1 MRTKCGQEELE
12 KLMKKYQQAVMNE
25 PLVALAYS
33 LFRVGEVSEVD
44 ALKIAIVALIEV
56 KESLLKQV
64 RYSPP
69 PVVIYKTE
77 PPVSSEQVQIME
89 TMKDQLV
96 QSMGIPISLM
106 NADGHTYS
114 GSKIASDV
122 FYEQVTGK
130 KRND

>member
-1 MRTKCGQEELE
+1 MNTKEEVLQQIE
-12 KLMKKYQQAVMNE
+12 KKYKEALNTE
-25 PLVALAYS
+25 PTIALAHRMFS
-33 LFRVGEVSEVD
+33 RGEVSQVE
-44 ALKIAIVALIEV
+44 ALKIAIVALVEV
-56 KESLLKQV
+56 KEALAKQM
-64 RYSPP
+64 SKCFT
-69 PVVIYKTE
+69 PVIIE
-77 PPVSSEQVQIME
+77 SPVSSEQVQIME